1 MLKSLVPMSCL
12 LLRSRSYSEIQRVS
26 SRQSSYHLHQ
36 ARDAE
41 SELELRLGS
50 VRDNDLKPLM
60 TACSTASTCLASSST
75 SSVVPDN
82 VDVDDLVDAKQSL
95 RLFAWRFVQSRMSGK
110 YNQVLLVT
118 FLRKSNASH
127 HCVTPQ
133 RQSMVVPF
141 HLKEIKSWIRP
152 KKFAKT
158 LEKNVELYEKRLH
171 ASLRVSQFDSL

>member
-1 MLKSLVPMSCL
+1 MSCL
-12 LLRSRSYSEIQRVS
+12 FLRSRNYSKIQRVT
-26 SRQSSYHLHQ
+26 SRPSSYHLHQ

-50 VRDNDLKPLM
+50 VCDNDFKPLM

-82 VDVDDLVDAKQSL
+82 VDVDDLDDAKQSL

-118 FLRKSNASH
+118 FLRKSDASH

-152 KKFAKT
+152 KKVGKT
-158 LEKNVELYEKRLH
+158 LEKNVELCEKRLH

>member
-1 MLKSLVPMSCL
+1 MSCL
-12 LLRSRSYSEIQRVS
+12 FLRSRNYSKIQRVT
-26 SRQSSYHLHQ
+26 SRPSSYHLHQ

-50 VRDNDLKPLM
+50 VCDNDFKPLM

-82 VDVDDLVDAKQSL
+82 VDDLDDAKQSL

-118 FLRKSNASH
+118 FLRKSDASH

-152 KKFAKT
+152 KKVGKT
-158 LEKNVELYEKRLH
+158 LEKNVELCEKRLH